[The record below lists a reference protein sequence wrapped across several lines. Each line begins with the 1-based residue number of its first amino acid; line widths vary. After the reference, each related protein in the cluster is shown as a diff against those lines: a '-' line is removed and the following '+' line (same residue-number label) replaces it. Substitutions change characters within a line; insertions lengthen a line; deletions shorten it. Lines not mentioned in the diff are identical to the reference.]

1 MKIPA
6 CQLLNRISINLNQP
20 YRERELPEQHESP
33 LLEAV
38 KTAADNG
45 FAQWRQDN
53 NDRQHGLPI
62 KGRLYG
68 ALIVLSNLERK
79 EWRFSELGEATSTDP
94 GKFFSDRSI
103 RGHTIN
109 RVSSV
114 LKNHGHEDLAPPG
127 GRGELGRTSTGTK
140 RAGLRLIQLIWSALL
155 QAPEDRREEQGDALV
170 AYLYEQVFSLLWQY
184 HELGGIEEPFNASES
199 ITAYISK
206 LLDAHQSNPGA
217 VLQHLV
223 GAKLEIRFAG
233 QPVVIDHHSS
243 ATADVQTGRLGD
255 FVLGSTVFHVTKRA
269 TDDHYRK
276 AKQNADNG
284 RKVYLLVPDIVLQ
297 AVKQYAEAFASGFC
311 RKVDIFS
318 IEQFVAQNLDELAVF
333 DRTEALRQLRLLL
346 EKYNDLVETYEND
359 RSLKIIIPD
368 FGVE

>member
-1 MKIPA
+1 MTEHQEA
-6 CQLLNRISINLNQP
+6 T
-20 YRERELPEQHESP
+20 

-38 KTAADNG
+38 RFASDQG
-45 FAQWRQDN
+45 FAQWRQEH

-68 ALIVLSNLERK
+68 ALIVLSNLEQNV
-79 EWRFSELGEATSTDP
+79 WRFSELEEATSTDS

-103 RGHTIN
+103 RNHTIN

-114 LKNHGHEDLAPPG
+114 LAHHGHKELAPSAS
-127 GRGELGRTSTGTK
+127 RGELGRTSTGTK
-140 RAGLRLIQLIWSALL
+140 RAGLQLIQLIRSALEV
-155 QAPEDRREEQGDALV
+155 APEERREEQGNALV
-170 AYLYEQVFSLLWQY
+170 IYLYAQIFSFLRQY
-184 HELGGIEEPFNASES
+184 HEMGGIDVPFTASES

-206 LLDAHQSNPGA
+206 LLSAHSGNPGA

-223 GAKLEIRFAG
+223 GAKLEVRFAG
-233 QPVVIDHHSS
+233 QGVEIQHHSS
-243 ATADVQTGRLGD
+243 AAADVQTGRLGD
-255 FVLGSTVFHVTKRA
+255 FAVGSTVFHVTKSA

-284 RKVYLLVPDIVLQ
+284 RRVYLLAPDAVLQ
-297 AVKQYAEAFASGFC
+297 GMKQFAEAFEPGFTK
-311 RKVDIFS
+311 KVDIFS
-318 IEQFVAQNLDELAVF
+318 IEQFVAQNLDELALF

-346 EKYNDLVETYEND
+346 EKYNDLVEAHESD